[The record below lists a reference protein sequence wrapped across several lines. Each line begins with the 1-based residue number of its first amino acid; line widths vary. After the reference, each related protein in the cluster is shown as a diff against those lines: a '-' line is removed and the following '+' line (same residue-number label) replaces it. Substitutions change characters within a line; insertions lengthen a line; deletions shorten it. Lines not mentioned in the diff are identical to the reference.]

1 MAQTGL
7 QIEAG
12 QDYIQVK
19 VEGIPLGRYAPQIF
33 QLLSQHKL
41 DQVRRVLAQPVFSER
56 DIALQWF
63 PPPLVQH
70 IKPWAEITLT
80 EKIRCLTQLIE
91 IKNSIDT
98 FRQQLSCDDE
108 STSRI
113 IDPILQ
119 NLTVIPSTE
128 SIFFADEHPLI
139 VHWGYYPQNRVALNL
154 HSLHQDLA
162 QQVAAQYP
170 PAEPPFIETLS
181 PPAPTRTRVY
191 LLSTGLVA
199 VLVSTLVI
207 VNVLQP
213 AIKPPRTVS
222 PPVVA
227 SIDEV
232 KQTLDDVMAASR
244 ALPLSPAE
252 FIAPPPELTSAPEKI
267 SRVPLMIPA
276 RSRYQGSIDFLAS
289 RWTTHLEFS
298 DRRITMTY
306 DFNNDQAS
314 TLLSSGSQ
322 QCSATSRAAFTAKG
336 KLLIN
341 TAKARCSDGKNLP
354 AITVICEKSAPH
366 TQCFWQQRSKTLMPI
381 DLFSEKK
388 S

>member
-33 QLLSQHKL
+33 QLLSQHEL
-41 DQVRRVLAQPVFSER
+41 DHVRRLLAQPVFSEQA
-56 DIALQWF
+56 IALQWF
-63 PPPLVQH
+63 PPPLVH
-70 IKPWAEITLT
+70 YIKPWAEITLT
-80 EKIRCLTQLIE
+80 EKVRCLTELIE
-91 IKNSIDT
+91 MKNSLDIL
-98 FRQQLSCDDE
+98 RQQLSRDDE

-128 SIFFADEHPLI
+128 SIFFADGHPLI

-154 HSLHQDLA
+154 SSLHQDLA
-162 QQVAAQYP
+162 QQLAAQYSPAQP
-170 PAEPPFIETLS
+170 PSVETLS
-181 PPAPTRTRVY
+181 PQAPSRSRVY
-191 LLSTGLVA
+191 LLSAGLVA

-207 VNVLQP
+207 LTVLQP
-213 AIKPPRTVS
+213 ANKPPRTVL

-232 KQTLDDVMAASR
+232 KQTLGDIMAVSR

-252 FIAPPPELTSAPEKI
+252 FIAPPPELTSTPEKI

-276 RSRYQGSIDFLAS
+276 RSRYQGSIDFLAN
-289 RWTTHLEFS
+289 RWMTHLEFNDKS
-298 DRRITMTY
+298 ITMTY

-322 QCSATSRAAFTAKG
+322 RCLATSRAAFTATG
-336 KLLIN
+336 KLIIN
-341 TAKARCSDGKNLP
+341 TAKARCSDGKTLP
-354 AITVICEKSAPH
+354 VITVICEKSAPH